1 MLGWGGGVYVY
12 AQQTNVKAFQGP
24 AAESIR
30 AEEVS
35 QAVGWVCTKADP
47 RADSL
52 LPAHTP
58 WAASPRSPAL
68 PNTANAAL
76 VLHSGSAWYPWTGSL

>member
-1 MLGWGGGVYVY
+1 MGGGVYMY

-30 AEEVS
+30 AEEIS

-58 WAASPRSPAL
+58 
-68 PNTANAAL
+68 
-76 VLHSGSAWYPWTGSL
+76 